1 MRQSLHPDDWSTERG
16 DIFAL
21 YSELG
26 LSDEHDRHRL
36 QHAITGCKSLRY
48 MTIEEHRLLI
58 RVLEQLVDK
67 PYAERLLIWNG
78 LLALSSFDY
87 SDDES
92 PF

>member
-1 MRQSLHPDDWSTERG
+1 MRHHLNADDWSTERG

-48 MTIEEHRLLI
+48 MTKEEHRTLI
-58 RVLEQLVDK
+58 RVLEALVDK
-67 PYAERLLIWNG
+67 PYAERLRIWDG
-78 LLALSSFDY
+78 LLALNGFTY
-87 SDDES
+87 SDDE
-92 PF
+92 PPL